1 MLSDAEFNITL
12 TRTQIPTLPSG
23 YLSRK
28 HLFPLLDND
37 PSGTTLVIAP
47 GGYGKSSLVAEWA
60 QNKSA
65 EVIWLT
71 VASGDTINEMSAM
84 LIAATRRI
92 IPKFAPWFEIE
103 QPIRPTEVVRRW
115 GNELLKT
122 GKNYI
127 YVLDSLRSDEET
139 DIEIANKLIEQFPS
153 NLHFVVIRR
162 EEIQNIYATC
172 ASRGPIKVLTIEDLR
187 FSEME
192 IESYLANAGLELTDE
207 NRSIFTASAGWP
219 AAISLLRENIE
230 KNGNTIDIE
239 NLMTSTVEP
248 LRALTMIVIKNL
260 ESEILDA
267 CKRLSVL
274 EIFSLEEAKFILGK
288 DFSLDLIS
296 SIANKGEIF
305 TLSRDPQGGYVF
317 SPLVRQIL
325 IEILRREPELKDEL
339 HRNLIGYFEKKGK
352 PSSAIDH
359 AFQAGDESKISELFP
374 DAARIKQAQ
383 GKGGDLIRWSVFA
396 GDDSLD
402 GELKKLTVKIAGH
415 LAELDFGNAKFEI
428 EKLRMR
434 SVNSPLR
441 EFFEQFALG
450 ASCYS
455 MLSLGNFTE
464 LEESISKL
472 EIGVAELF
480 LGVDDQIN
488 LLRMLAVK
496 RYIFNDAT
504 GVEEIFN
511 LSQELGKRTSL
522 YTSHIFLSAIQA
534 MHLHQRGEYRQ
545 AHEIATLALNQ
556 HLQQGFV
563 GNHGPLDVMFISAR
577 CLLEFARP
585 HEALAILEQIKT
597 LSHQWKQWHWYVTAD
612 KHIIEFQT
620 FSNQLTESI
629 SRIKESRE
637 FVETIDSPHQLQ
649 QLLDISEMAIRRRL
663 NDFDRLEVLV
673 NRTPVTRDTQH
684 YRSMVDQFRGRKSL
698 VEMARKLPESTPRDL
713 IWKSLTDA
721 ELNLDSEKLALAAM
735 HRAMQAGA
743 SVGARETFL
752 RQSDEIGN
760 LVIRVANDF
769 PTVYNE
775 ELATAMAVRMKE
787 RGNAMTEGHQA
798 LTKREL
804 EILRQLSTGRTLT
817 VIAGELHISQNTM
830 KTHLKNLYRKLSA
843 TDRNDA
849 LEKAKT
855 LFLL

>member
-743 SVGARETFL
+743 AVGARETFL